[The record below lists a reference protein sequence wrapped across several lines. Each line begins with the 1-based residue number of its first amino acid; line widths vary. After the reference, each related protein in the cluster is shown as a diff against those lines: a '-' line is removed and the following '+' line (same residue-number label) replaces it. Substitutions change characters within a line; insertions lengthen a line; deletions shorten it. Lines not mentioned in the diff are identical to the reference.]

1 MPVSEPVEEEFGF
14 AEAQPLSKPDLYAGK
29 IVAALDRQHP
39 RDLFDCHILLEQDAI
54 DSDLR
59 SAFIVYLISHNHS
72 PHSLLC
78 PDNRD
83 IQQSYERSFSG
94 MTGKETPLET
104 LLATRERLVHSI
116 KNQMP
121 DEHKEFLMSFYRRE
135 PNWPLLGL
143 DGVEALPAIRWRER
157 TLIKREN
164 VI

>member
-94 MTGKETPLET
+94 MTDKETPLET

-135 PNWPLLGL
+135 PNWPLQR
-143 DGVEALPAIRWRER
+143 PIRFPS
-157 TLIKREN
+157 IKRH
-164 VI
+164 